1 MQVLHD
7 ELASALKDLESLR
20 EQDRTQT
27 GARKDLLSRLAAI
40 LLRLDSEHRTV
51 QECLDRA
58 TAAADEAARSQ
69 VIAAQ
74 KFKEL
79 EDALRALTLA
89 APQAEDVFRPALSTV
104 KVRALPKPKDP
115 KD

>member
-1 MQVLHD
+1 MPLTHD
-7 ELASALKDLESLR
+7 ELATALKDLEALR

-27 GARKDLLSRLAAI
+27 GARKDLLAHLFS
-40 LLRLDSEHRTV
+40 LLGRLDSADRAV

-58 TAAADEAARSQ
+58 TAAAEDAARAQ
-69 VIAAQ
+69 VAAAQ

-79 EDALRALTLA
+79 EEALRALTLA

-104 KVRALPKPKDP
+104 KVRAIPKPKDP
-115 KD
+115 KA